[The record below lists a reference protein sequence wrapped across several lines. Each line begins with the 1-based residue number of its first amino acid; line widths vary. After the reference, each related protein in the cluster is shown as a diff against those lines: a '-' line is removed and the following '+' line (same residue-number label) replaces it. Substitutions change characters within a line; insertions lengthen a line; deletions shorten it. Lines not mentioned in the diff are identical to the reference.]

1 MAKQQ
6 TKSAWLN
13 DQIRKYRQ
21 RNAVLETII
30 SAGPPI
36 KTTSIGRTQWD
47 PRTCTCG
54 VKGRTDKDHDPD
66 CAVEPVV
73 DSAPLIAAT
82 RELRLNDAEIA
93 SLLSLKEEQLGPAD
107 TSQWD
112 AILEQYEH
120 MREEVAR
127 VNKEND
133 HLRVQL
139 ASVTGEVMTS
149 NAISF
154 ADSDLAQLP
163 PAGSESHANGTYAHR
178 GY

>member
-1 MAKQQ
+1 M
-6 TKSAWLN
+6 
-13 DQIRKYRQ
+13 
-21 RNAVLETII
+21 
-30 SAGPPI
+30 
-36 KTTSIGRTQWD
+36 
-47 PRTCTCG
+47 
-54 VKGRTDKDHDPD
+54 
-66 CAVEPVV
+66 
-73 DSAPLIAAT
+73 
-82 RELRLNDAEIA
+82 NDAEIA
-93 SLLSLKEEQLGPAD
+93 SLLSLKEEQLGSAD

-112 AILEQYEH
+112 AILEQYQH

-163 PAGSESHANGTYAHR
+163 QRALRATLTAPTPSGGTDRCR
-178 GY
+178 GC